1 MTNFEMVEKLRQTA
15 DVSYEEAQAALE
27 KSSWDL
33 LDAVLLLEREGKIPL
48 TGGSYSTRAEK
59 AEPEAEPDGHRG
71 PGELRR
77 FFRWLGKTLRKLIRI
92 GNTNSLKVS
101 RRGEEL
107 FSLPVTVYAVLIL
120 CSLSTVFI
128 AMAVGL
134 FCGCRYSFIGPDL
147 GREGI
152 NSAMNK
158 AADAV
163 ESVKDEIRRPEAE
176 KKETL

>member
-15 DVSYEEAQAALE
+15 DVSYEEAQDALE

-92 GNTNSLKVS
+92 GNTTNRDFTQRELEILKELTSGDSNTVIADRLHISVGTVKSHIQHLLEKTGFRTRTELVS
-101 RRGEEL
+101 E
-107 FSLPVTVYAVLIL
+107 A
-120 CSLSTVFI
+120 CSLGIVVRNTI
-128 AMAVGL
+128 
-134 FCGCRYSFIGPDL
+134 
-147 GREGI
+147 RE
-152 NSAMNK
+152 
-158 AADAV
+158 
-163 ESVKDEIRRPEAE
+163 
-176 KKETL
+176 